1 MRIRIATALFL
12 LLTGA
17 AYAEDSIPLLG
28 PVMRPED
35 MPQAKQ
41 REQSYRD
48 GLSKIPEPKGSHD
61 PWGNVRSTKSDKDQ
75 KNKQ

>member
-1 MRIRIATALFL
+1 MRIRLATVL
-12 LLTGA
+12 LLLVTGA
-17 AYAEDSIPLLG
+17 AYAEDDIPLLG

-48 GLSKIPEPKGSHD
+48 GLSKIPEQKGSHD
-61 PWGNVRSTKSDKDQ
+61 PWGIVRPAKSEKDK
-75 KNKQ
+75 KNN